1 MKKLVMLLVVLAL
14 CVPTNGYI
22 LVYKVTMNGTEVR
35 RETTDDT
42 EGWLLQKTSGPGY
55 LVLDVNDEDPN
66 VLNDVKF
73 VDYYT
78 ETEDHTKYRLYEIW
92 TTYDEEFTY
101 SILPGLR
108 PKGKNIVNMGLSLT
122 SGRGFE
128 LGGVALGTV
137 KSADIGTGSKVDV
150 AMVLKGVCEW
160 GYYEDDTLEDTGYGM
175 LTLTLDTKWT
185 KTANN
190 PDETKGFGG
199 DIGLF
204 LDPESGPPEMPQGL
218 INWLESKGYEPAD

>member
-22 LVYKVTMNGTEVR
+22 LVYKVTMNCTTVSR
-35 RETTDDT
+35 QTTDDT
-42 EGWLLQKTSGPGY
+42 EGWLLGKDSRRGY

-66 VLNDVKF
+66 VLNDVKS

-78 ETEDHTKYRLYEIW
+78 GTEDHTKYKRYVLN
-92 TTYDEEFTY
+92 TYHEEFTY
-101 SILPGLR
+101 SILPGLP
-108 PKGKNIVNMGLSLT
+108 PKGKNIVNMGLFLI
-122 SGRGFE
+122 GERVFE
-128 LGGVALGTV
+128 LGEVALGTA
-137 KSADIGTGSKVDV
+137 KSVDIGTGSKVEV
-150 AMVLKGVCEW
+150 AMVLKGVCAW
-160 GYYEDDTLEDTGYGM
+160 GLYEDDTLEVTTYEM
-175 LTLTLDTKWT
+175 LTLTLNTKWT
-185 KTANN
+185 KRANN

-218 INWLESKGYEPAD
+218 INWLESKGYKPAD

>member
-22 LVYKVTMNGTEVR
+22 LVYKVTMSGTAAGL
-35 RETTDDT
+35 ETDGT
-42 EGWLLQKTSGPGY
+42 EGWLLHKESGQGY

-73 VDYYT
+73 VTYYT
-78 ETEDHTKYRLYEIW
+78 ETRDHTKYKGYEMW
-92 TTYDEEFTY
+92 DAGEEFTH
-101 SILPGLR
+101 SILQGLP
-108 PKGKNIVNMGLSLT
+108 PKGKNIASINIDLST
-122 SGRGFE
+122 ESGTT
-128 LGGVALGTV
+128 LGGKLLGTV
-137 KSADIGTGSKVDV
+137 KSTDIGTGAKVDV
-150 AMVLKGVCEW
+150 AMVLKGVGAWES
-160 GYYEDDTLEDTGYGM
+160 YEDDTLDSTGYGT

-204 LDPESGPPEMPQGL
+204 LDPESGTPEMPQGL
-218 INWLESKGYEPAD
+218 INWLESKGYELEGE

>member
-14 CVPTNGYI
+14 CMPSYGYI

-92 TTYDEEFTY
+92 TTYDEEFTH
-101 SILPGLR
+101 SILPGLP